1 MRSMSR
7 ASRRNV
13 VVRTNGR
20 IRCRVIDLGREN
32 SRSPSAPWIRPNPD
46 SPEPPNGS
54 AGTAANA
61 ITEFTEVIPAR
72 RRPRRAQAGRR
83 RLVNT
88 ADPSA

>member
-1 MRSMSR
+1 MSR

-32 SRSPSAPWIRPNPD
+32 SRSPSAPWMRPNPD

-72 RRPRRAQAGRR
+72 RARAARRPARR